1 MNTLNSLILEGK
13 TSKEKGYH
21 FIDNEEQ
28 TMAQFN
34 IECQRVC
41 RNKGEEVQEVYNFPC
56 RAYGNIAKVLDSK
69 LKKEIGI
76 RVVGLL
82 KEIKGA
88 IWVYVE
94 HVEFKKTK

>member
-13 TSKEKGYH
+13 TSKEKGYY
-21 FIDNEEQ
+21 FINNEEQ

-34 IECQRVC
+34 VECQRVC
-41 RNKGEEVQEVYNFPC
+41 LNKGEEVQEVYNIPC
-56 RAYGNIAKVLDSK
+56 RAFGNVAKVLDSK
-69 LKKEIGI
+69 LKNEIGI

-82 KEIKGA
+82 KEKEGA

>member
-28 TMAQFN
+28 TIVQFN

-41 RNKGEEVQEVYNFPC
+41 YNKGEKVQEVYNIPC
-56 RAYGNIAKVLDSK
+56 RAFGNVAKVLDSK

-76 RVVGLL
+76 RIVGLL
-82 KEIKGA
+82 KEKQGA

-94 HVEFKKTK
+94 HVEFKKIK

>member
-34 IECQRVC
+34 IICQRKC
-41 RNKGEEVQEVYNFPC
+41 LNKGEEVQEVYNIPC
-56 RAYGNIAKVLDSK
+56 RAFGNVAKVLDSK

-76 RVVGLL
+76 RVVGLV

>member
-34 IECQRVC
+34 VECQRVC
-41 RNKGEEVQEVYNFPC
+41 RNKGEEVQEVYNIPC
-56 RAYGNIAKVLDSK
+56 RAFGNVAKVLDSK

-76 RVVGLL
+76 RVFGLL
-82 KEIKGA
+82 KEKEGA
-88 IWVYVE
+88 IWAYVE